1 MYDITNIS
9 LFSGVSIQEQQAISD
24 ILIPIIYPKGTL
36 VIQEGETS
44 NTFFIL
50 AKGKVD
56 VFISNNSGDRY
67 VLNTLGDN
75 SFFGELA
82 FLDEEKRSA
91 SVVTIEEAHFFMIRQ
106 EDFSQILERYPTI
119 YAELVKNLVTMIR
132 RLSDAVSTLGMKD
145 SYRDLK
151 NFLIEQHDNH
161 SFRKKP
167 SQLTPEY
174 IATKIDST
182 NGIVARLLNKLEL
195 DNYISIDNGI
205 LFVLRTLPDKLY

>member
-1 MYDITNIS
+1 MYEIKKIS
-9 LFSGVSIQEQQAISD
+9 LFSGVSAKEEQAIVD
-24 ILIPIIYPKGTL
+24 ILIPIVHPEGTL
-36 VIQEGETS
+36 VIREGETS
-44 NTFFIL
+44 STFFIL

-67 VLNTLGDN
+67 VLTTLGDN

-91 SVVTIEEAHFFMIRQ
+91 SVITTAESHFFMIRQ
-106 EDFSQILERYPTI
+106 KDFSKILECYPTI
-119 YAELVKNLVTMIR
+119 YSELVKNLVAMVR

-151 NFLIEQHDNH
+151 TFLIEQHDNH

-167 SQLTPEY
+167 AQITPDY
-174 IATKIDST
+174 IAKKIDST
-182 NGIVARLLNKLEL
+182 KGIVARLLNKLES

-205 LFVLRTLPDKLY
+205 LFVLRTLPDKLD